1 MNLRSAL
8 RIFHALARFV
18 GADRDGFFGPF
29 FFLRTA
35 PGQQRRRD
43 CSCDHEMFGKP
54 GHTAL

>member
-18 GADRDGFFGPF
+18 CADGDGFFGPF

-35 PGQQRRRD
+35 SGQQRRRD
-43 CSCDHEMFGKP
+43 CSCDHKMFWRA
-54 GHTAL
+54 GHIAL